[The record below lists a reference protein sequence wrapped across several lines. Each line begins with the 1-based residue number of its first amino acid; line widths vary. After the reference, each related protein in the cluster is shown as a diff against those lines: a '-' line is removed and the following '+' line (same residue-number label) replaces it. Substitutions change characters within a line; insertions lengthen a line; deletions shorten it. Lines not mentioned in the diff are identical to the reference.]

1 MDRILVAALALCLS
15 ACSPA
20 LNWRSVVLP
29 EIGLRASLPCKPDH
43 LERRIELAGTD
54 TAVDMAGCAAD
65 GVTFAV
71 ACAVLSNPAQA
82 GAALAHW
89 RAAVLAGLRAP
100 APGQPGAAQDSPF
113 VPVGALDLPQS
124 VRTVVQGRQPG
135 GEAVHAQAVWFARVQ
150 GPQLSAC
157 HAVVLSA
164 GPRAE
169 VAEGF
174 FSGLELQ

>member
-1 MDRILVAALALCLS
+1 MYRILLAALALALS

-20 LNWRSVVLP
+20 LNWRSVALP

-43 LERRIELAGTD
+43 RERRIELAGSD
-54 TAVDMAGCAAD
+54 TAVHMAGCAAD
-65 GVTFAV
+65 GMTFAV
-71 ACAVLSNPAQA
+71 ACAVLADPAQA

-89 RAAVLAGLRAP
+89 RAAVLAGLQAP
-100 APGQPGAAQDSPF
+100 APGQPGAAQDHPF
-113 VPVGALDLPQS
+113 VPAGALDLPQS

-135 GEAVHAQAVWFARVQ
+135 GEAVSAEAVWFARVR

-157 HAVVLSA
+157 HAVVFSA
-164 GPRAE
+164 APRAD

-174 FSGLELQ
+174 FAGLELQ